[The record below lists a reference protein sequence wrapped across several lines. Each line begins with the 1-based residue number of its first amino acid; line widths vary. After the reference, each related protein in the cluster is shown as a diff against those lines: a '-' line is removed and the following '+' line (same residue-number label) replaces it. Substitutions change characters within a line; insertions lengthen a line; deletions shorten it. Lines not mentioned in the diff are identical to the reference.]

1 MFRHCIVTSSSV
13 LRRPVIWLLKMRSL
27 CCVEML
33 DDGNP
38 EMGRIITEERRSK
51 IESLVSGIGKLQAGV
66 VECRDQ
72 YLDSFS
78 YSVTDMSV

>member
-1 MFRHCIVTSSSV
+1 
-13 LRRPVIWLLKMRSL
+13 
-27 CCVEML
+27 ML